1 MSDNNKKDN
10 ELSLEQL
17 MRKREIDA
25 TAWRMLNIFRQFHVI
40 EGGIAEVNKYFIT
53 ADENVIE
60 SIAQM
65 PSGKKL
71 AEHIRN
77 LQSKKTN
84 INSISEYLL
93 PFGEDVL
100 LDFQENN
107 KDIYDKEIETKKED
121 PMKTDADI
129 KEAFADYK
137 KTELKDIPDL
147 TESHTEEK
155 SDTTDS
161 NIPQFNPID
170 TETQNIKIND
180 IDSVINVIMGFTASP
195 DKLNEFKELRII
207 SDIGQNWEDTI
218 KEAITTSDYQ
228 NKENILTKFHEL
240 VMYDKA
246 VTAWHEAQS
255 IISNP
260 NNVNKEQLKNR
271 LQYFRDYLL
280 MFGDAGDK
288 VLKNINDILNR

>member
-1 MSDNNKKDN
+1 MSDNNKKDG

-147 TESHTEEK
+147 TEPYTEEK
-155 SDTTDS
+155 SDTADS
-161 NIPQFNPID
+161 NIPQFNPVD
-170 TETQNIKIND
+170 TEKQNIKIND
-180 IDSVINVIMGFTASP
+180 IDSLINVIMEFTASP

-218 KEAITTSDYQ
+218 KEAITSSDYQ

-246 VTAWHEAQS
+246 VTAWNEAQT
-255 IISNP
+255 IINNP
-260 NNVNKEQLKNR
+260 DNVNKEQLKNR
-271 LQYFRDYLL
+271 IQYFEDYLL

-288 VLKNINDILNR
+288 VLKNINDILNK